1 METLLLV
8 LLAVY
13 LAGCVAAL
21 VWLPIQWF
29 LDGKPEP
36 AMSAPLVVLLWFV
49 LLPER
54 IYGQRFGGY

>member
-1 METLLLV
+1 METLLPI

-21 VWLPIQWF
+21 AWLPVQWF

-36 AMSAPLVVLLWFV
+36 AVSAPLVVLLWPV
-49 LLPER
+49 LLPDR
-54 IYGQRFGGY
+54 INGQRFGGS

>member
-1 METLLLV
+1 MNLLLV

-21 VWLPIQWF
+21 VWLPIQWV

-36 AMSAPLVVLLWFV
+36 ALSASLVVAFWPV
-49 LLPER
+49 LLPQR
-54 IYGQRFGGY
+54 IDGQRFGGS